1 MDCSAETMYYGI
13 KELMQLRNADAVT
26 LNSLHENIHVMST
39 QYLHVGKEFKP
50 SAKGLVAK
58 QSTGGKRNKTQEGSF
73 LSYLVE
79 NRILKM
85 RKFVIRESNMYL

>member
-50 SAKGLVAK
+50 SAKGLKAK
-58 QSTGGKRNKTQEGSF
+58 QSTGGKRSRTPAGS
-73 LSYLVE
+73 LLNSLAE
-79 NRILKM
+79 L
-85 RKFVIRESNMYL
+85 

>member
-50 SAKGLVAK
+50 SAEGL
-58 QSTGGKRNKTQEGSF
+58 
-73 LSYLVE
+73 
-79 NRILKM
+79 
-85 RKFVIRESNMYL
+85 

>member
-50 SAKGLVAK
+50 SAKGLEAK
-58 QSTGGKRNKTQEGSF
+58 QSTGGKRSRTQAGS
-73 LSYLVE
+73 LLNPLAE
-79 NRILKM
+79 L
-85 RKFVIRESNMYL
+85 